1 MNPERRTI
9 LLGGLAAA
17 LAASAAKAQVAPPPP
32 PVFPPSTVP
41 ALDEV
46 RLHTDWG
53 YRERYRAEDE
63 AVLAGPPAVRRVVF
77 LGDSITEGWTGMH
90 PGFFIANGFVGRG
103 IGGQTSPQMLVRF
116 RQDVI
121 GLQPQAVH
129 IMAGTNDIA
138 ENTGPYDPQATQGYI
153 ASMAELAKAHG
164 IRVILASVPPAGEFF
179 WHPGLGPADKIR
191 TLNGWL
197 KDYAVSNGFTYAD
210 YTAILDNGTGAM
222 KPGLASD
229 GVHPTLAGYTVM
241 EPIALQAVAAGLA

>member
-1 MNPERRTI
+1 LAT
-9 LLGGLAAA
+9 GLA
-17 LAASAAKAQVAPPPP
+17 SGAAKAQPEPAPVPPA

-53 YRERYRAEDE
+53 YRQRYHADD
-63 AVLAGPPAVRRVVF
+63 AAIVAGPPAVRRVVF

-90 PGFFIANGFVGRG
+90 PDFFTANGFAGRG

-121 GLQPQAVH
+121 GLAPQAVH

-138 ENTGPYDPQATQGYI
+138 ENTGAYDPQATQGFI

-179 WHPGLGPADKIR
+179 WHPGLGPAEKIR
-191 TLNGWL
+191 TLNVWL
-197 KDYAVSNGFTYAD
+197 KDYAASNGLTYAD
-210 YTAILDNGTGAM
+210 YTSMLDDGNGAM
-222 KPGLASD
+222 KPGFASD
-229 GVHPTLAGYTVM
+229 GVHPTRAGYTVM
-241 EPIALQAVAAGLA
+241 EPIVMRSIAAALA